1 MREKFGFIREAEALL
16 RFACQRRI
24 LQFWVS
30 EENDFWRQNEDI
42 WANKLAE
49 KMEKTVILWL
59 GLLFFTISNT
69 SQGKWVIS
77 HNSTFWLRALAFFG
91 TCLEVL
97 LFGRSSRK
105 QNKQAEG

>member
-49 KMEKTVILWL
+49 KMEKQLFY
-59 GLLFFTISNT
+59 GLVFY
-69 SQGKWVIS
+69 
-77 HNSTFWLRALAFFG
+77 
-91 TCLEVL
+91 
-97 LFGRSSRK
+97 SSRFPTLVK
-105 QNKQAEG
+105 VNE